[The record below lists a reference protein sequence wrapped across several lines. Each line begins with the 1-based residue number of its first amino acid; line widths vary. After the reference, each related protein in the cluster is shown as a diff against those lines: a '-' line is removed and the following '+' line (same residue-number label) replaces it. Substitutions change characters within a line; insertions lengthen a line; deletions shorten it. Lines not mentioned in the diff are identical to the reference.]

1 MAYCY
6 ADEHGPDI
14 TFDVLAFHAPTMKR
28 TLNDMNAAT
37 GASLAI
43 VWINQVTTFNKKKLE
58 SFTRIA

>member
-6 ADEHGPDI
+6 ADEHGADI

-28 TLNDMNAAT
+28 TLIVMNAAT

-43 VWINQVTTFNKKKLE
+43 V
-58 SFTRIA
+58 